1 MLAFIKAY
9 KWFILPV
16 AVLLVALIAYRATR
30 PKVTV
35 EAAAA
40 RTGPLSLRIAASG
53 LVEADSADLSF
64 QGSGRIMELYV
75 KEGDRVR
82 RSDVLARLAPM
93 GAMPDTLGSVDV
105 IHAPYDGSVVTIY
118 QRRGAVVTPA
128 QPVVRVVAGG
138 TPWVTAFIESED
150 ASYLQRGSMLRCR
163 VGGYLSQSWDM
174 QVIQIGREAVPRPD
188 LPASSRQV
196 RVRCRPTS
204 AAFPLAAGT
213 EVDVDG
219 EVPLVSGA
227 TLIPAA
233 AVVHENGGDWV
244 WMLVDG
250 QVSRRQVVIGPNN
263 FEEIV
268 IREGIQ
274 PGELVVVGGKM
285 GVEEG
290 MVVNVKPMPPM
301 TGVRPGGD

>member
-1 MLAFIKAY
+1 MLLTTCSRRIGEAIVHETSLRCAYPRGQKHFADRLSSPGARAGRPCGRPSIGPRGRISLKPLIFPRVLRDSGIAGCGHCAGLWSALREVELRCPSLANDSAGEEGRASARYITAMLAFIKAY

-128 QPVVRVVAGG
+128 QPVVRVVA
-138 TPWVTAFIESED
+138 
-150 ASYLQRGSMLRCR
+150 
-163 VGGYLSQSWDM
+163 
-174 QVIQIGREAVPRPD
+174 
-188 LPASSRQV
+188 
-196 RVRCRPTS
+196 
-204 AAFPLAAGT
+204 
-213 EVDVDG
+213 
-219 EVPLVSGA
+219 
-227 TLIPAA
+227 
-233 AVVHENGGDWV
+233 
-244 WMLVDG
+244 
-250 QVSRRQVVIGPNN
+250 
-263 FEEIV
+263 
-268 IREGIQ
+268 
-274 PGELVVVGGKM
+274 
-285 GVEEG
+285 
-290 MVVNVKPMPPM
+290 
-301 TGVRPGGD
+301 